1 MVPAPSTAVR
11 KLKELQIFF
20 DTQHLS
26 YDPMLS
32 KGVAHSA
39 LHSAARTQETL
50 TEMLRVSVEVED
62 GDAAGHEAVAEGAD
76 LLEAGGEADAA
87 EAGVRVEAEA
97 GEPGA
102 VLAAAEADDDGPRV
116 PGLGL
121 AAVLVLPLHLRTLGR
136 GGQGAPQPLDT
147 TFGVMF
153 LQAMQTSTSN
163 PFLCAA
169 YIF

>member
-1 MVPAPSTAVR
+1 MVPAPSTAAS
-11 KLKELQIFF
+11 KLMELQIFF
-20 DTQHLS
+20 DTQYFS
-26 YDPMLS
+26 YNPMLS

-62 GDAAGHEAVAEGAD
+62 GDAAGHEAVAQGAD

-136 GGQGAPQPLDT
+136 GGQGAPQPLGT
-147 TFGVMF
+147 TFGVML
-153 LQAMQTSTSN
+153 LQAIQKISR
-163 PFLCAA
+163 
-169 YIF
+169 

>member
-1 MVPAPSTAVR
+1 M
-11 KLKELQIFF
+11 
-20 DTQHLS
+20 TQVHCTL
-26 YDPMLS
+26 
-32 KGVAHSA
+32 
-39 LHSAARTQETL
+39 ETL

-62 GDAAGHEAVAEGAD
+62 GDAAGHEAVAQGAD

-116 PGLGL
+116 LSLGL

-136 GGQGAPQPLDT
+136 GGQGSPQPLGT
-147 TFGVMF
+147 TFGKYLDKCFNLTLRVHTF
-153 LQAMQTSTSN
+153 ASLSRFASSK
-163 PFLCAA
+163 
-169 YIF
+169 